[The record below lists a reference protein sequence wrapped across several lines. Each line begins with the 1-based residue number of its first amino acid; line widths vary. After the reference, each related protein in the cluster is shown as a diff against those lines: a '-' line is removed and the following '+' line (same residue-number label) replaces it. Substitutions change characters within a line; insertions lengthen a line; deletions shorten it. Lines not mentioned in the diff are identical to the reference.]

1 MKIRRAA
8 IKEYSRAAIKE
19 YSRAAT
25 RMTKEIKK
33 SCQRT

>member
-8 IKEYSRAAIKE
+8 IKEYL
-19 YSRAAT
+19 RAAT